1 MREEL
6 FTLLDVPIQNVTME
20 QALEQISSC
29 TFPHEGPACELH
41 FVNAHCINVSANDE
55 GYRRILQS
63 SDAVYADGS
72 GIRKAGRIMGVQI
85 ADNVNGTDMF
95 PLLCRRMQDEQKRI
109 YLLGAAPGTAEK
121 VRDWVGQEIGPGVI
135 AGVHDGF
142 FEETEL
148 DAVLAHIQHSGADLL
163 LVALGVPRQELW
175 IRSVRDRLPVAAAMG
190 VGGLFD
196 FYSGNIPRAP
206 RWLRAIG
213 FEWVWRLIQEPR
225 RMWKRYLIGNLVFLR
240 RVHTAQRKGSP
251 S

>member
-1 MREEL
+1 MSEEL

-55 GYRRILQS
+55 VYRRILQS
-63 SDAVYADGS
+63 SKAVYADGS

-142 FEETEL
+142 FKETEL
-148 DAVLAHIQHSGADLL
+148 DAVLADIQHSGADLL